1 MLSVERLKP
10 QFRAANCRPPRIY
23 FARNGCV
30 GAFKLRPDAVASRHA
45 GGGHMQLD
53 QFDVVVVGAGFFGAT
68 IAEQVASRLGRSVC
82 VLDRRLHIGGNA
94 YSEVDPDSGVEV
106 HRYGTHIFH
115 TNSEAVWRYLHRFT
129 AFTGYRH
136 RVFTVAQGRL
146 YSMPINLATV
156 CAAFGRA
163 MTPLEARAVIAAEA
177 AAHGASTAGN
187 LEDKAIG
194 SVGRTLYDL
203 LIRGYTQKQW
213 QTDPR
218 QLSPDIIGRL
228 PVRFSLDDRYFA
240 DRYEGMPVDGYTAIF
255 RRMLSHPGIAVRL
268 GVDYFGMAD
277 CITPRQLV
285 VYTGPIDRFFE
296 YACGHL
302 GWRTADFAR
311 EVHDVADFQGAAVIN
326 YADADVPFTR
336 VHEFRHLHP
345 ERAHGQARTTIYREY
360 SRFAGRGDEPYYPI
374 NTAADRAMLAS
385 YHAMTASHPNVIF
398 GGRLGSYK
406 YLDMHQAI
414 GAALKTFEHEVVP
427 FFADDGMRTREA
439 AARRRALSPL
449 MA

>member
-1 MLSVERLKP
+1 
-10 QFRAANCRPPRIY
+10 
-23 FARNGCV
+23 
-30 GAFKLRPDAVASRHA
+30 
-45 GGGHMQLD
+45 MQLD
-53 QFDVVVVGAGFFGAT
+53 GFDVVVVGAGFFGAV
-68 IAEQVASRLGRSVC
+68 IAEQVASRLGKSVC

-129 AFTGYRH
+129 AFTDYRH
-136 RVFTVAQGRL
+136 RVFTVAQGRV

-156 CAAFGRA
+156 SAAFGRLMSPEA
-163 MTPLEARAVIAAEA
+163 ARAAIAAEA
-177 AAHGASTAGN
+177 AAHGASGAPN
-187 LEDKAIG
+187 LEDKAIA

-218 QLSPDIIGRL
+218 ELSADIIGRL
-228 PVRFSLDDRYFA
+228 PVRLTFDDRYFA
-240 DRYEGMPVDGYTAIF
+240 DRYEGMPVEGYTAIF
-255 RRMLSHPGIAVRL
+255 RKMLSHPNIAVRL

-277 CITPRQLV
+277 RVTPKQLV
-285 VYTGPIDRFFE
+285 IYTGAIDRFFE

-302 GWRTADFAR
+302 GWRTVDFER
-311 EVHDVADFQGAAVIN
+311 EVHEVADFQGASVIN
-326 YADADVPFTR
+326 YADAEVPFTR
-336 VHEFRHLHP
+336 IHEFRHLHP
-345 ERAHGQARTTIYREY
+345 ERAHTQAKTTIYREY
-360 SRFAGRGDEPYYPI
+360 SRFAGRDDEPYYPI

-385 YHAMTASHPNVIF
+385 YQAMTADHPNVIF

-414 GAALKTFEHEVVP
+414 GAALKTFEHEVMP
-427 FFADDGMRTREA
+427 FFAEGGMTPRTA
-439 AARRRALSPL
+439 AERRRRETSP
-449 MA
+449 A